1 MKYLEY
7 FAKNLFPKI
16 YPRLMSFMMN
26 AITKKLTS
34 NFENKNNIMI
44 PETVPANKESRI
56 NVDCN

>member
-16 YPRLMSFMMN
+16 YPRLISFMIN
-26 AITKKLTS
+26 AITKKLIS
-34 NFENKNNIMI
+34 NFENKNNIII
-44 PETVPANKESRI
+44 PKTVPANKESRI